1 MGDLTCCV
9 WPGDRIGEVILVRG
23 QVGIVNIWQSGKQSK
38 VFYSQTLTYQAE
50 QARYKVLFMKTVV
63 G

>member
-1 MGDLTCCV
+1 MLCV

-23 QVGIVNIWQSGKQSK
+23 QAGIVNIWQSGEQSR
-38 VFYSQTLTYQAE
+38 VFYSYTLTYSAE
-50 QARYKVLFMKTVV
+50 QARFNMFFCETIVV